1 MINMEKALA
10 WGNTQVGKIKYS
22 MYGSRYCTDGTCDC
36 SGFVYR
42 MLREGGAKPFGYI
55 PSTETL
61 HSFLL
66 ANGFTLHAENKS
78 WQMKRGDVVI
88 WGKRGFSAGAN
99 GHTGIC
105 LDNQNWIECTAF
117 NDLGV
122 TIQNH
127 DQRLAMNG
135 FPYWYVYRL
144 AGNQETL
151 AKPTQKPQA
160 PNPSSHDQAVLKSPV
175 IHQGNAYG
183 KLEYYNMP
191 SKGILEVRG
200 WLVPDKPR
208 GPIGSQACVIL
219 WDIDA
224 KKEVTRQMVPCGR
237 RPDVKKAY
245 GYQGGDHLGYSAKIN
260 VSWIHGKRVVPIL
273 RRCNKSNGEDPVND
287 VKFDIFFTI
296 P

>member
-1 MINMEKALA
+1 MVNIEKALA
-10 WGNTQVGKIKYS
+10 WGKTQVGKITYS

-42 MLREGGAKPFGYI
+42 MLREGGAKNFGYI

-66 ANGFTLHAENKS
+66 ANGFKLIAENTS

-88 WGKRGFSAGAN
+88 WGKRGYSAGAG

-105 LDNQNWIECTAF
+105 LDNQNWIECTAYC
-117 NDLGV
+117 NLGV

-127 DQRLAMNG
+127 DSRLAMNG
-135 FPYWYVYRL
+135 YPYWYVYRL
-144 AGNQETL
+144 AGTQVTPP
-151 AKPTQKPQA
+151 KPTQKPT
-160 PNPSSHDQAVLKSPV
+160 PSSHDQAVLNSPV

-183 KLEYYNMP
+183 KLEYYNMS

-208 GPIGSQACVIL
+208 GAIGSQACVIL

-224 KKEVTRQMVPCGR
+224 KKEVTRQMVPCVR

-245 GYQGGDHLGYSAKIN
+245 GYQGGDHLGYSVKIN
-260 VSWIHGKRVVPIL
+260 VSWVHGKRVVPIL
-273 RRCNKSNGEDPVND
+273 RRCNQSNGEGAVND
-287 VKFDIFFTI
+287 VKFDIYFTL